1 MSRGVVMWALVWI
14 LVIMAVVEVT
24 FSMVMITIWTLEDW
38 KEWENTMGGHKG
50 K

>member
-1 MSRGVVMWALVWI
+1 MWALVWI

-24 FSMVMITIWTLEDW
+24 FSMVMITIWTLQDW
-38 KEWENTMGGHKG
+38 KEWEQTMQGGHKG